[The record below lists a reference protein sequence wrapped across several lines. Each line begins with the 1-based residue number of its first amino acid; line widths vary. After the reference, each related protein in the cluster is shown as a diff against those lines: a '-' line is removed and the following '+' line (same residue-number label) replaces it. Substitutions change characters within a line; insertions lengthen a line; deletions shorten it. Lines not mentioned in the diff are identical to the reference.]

1 LQSLKERLAFAWTTF
16 IWLARW
22 ALLLVIAIAWLATL
36 GFALYQF
43 RSYRSRALIDSLVV
57 CALLLF
63 ILGAAFVSTVNK
75 SYDWWREQSLKSVLK
90 EIEARTTTPER
101 RLDDLL
107 KEYESRVALNLSESL
122 KRQSASSPTFQV
134 TVTEAAKLVLEV
146 IVFQSSPHNEV
157 ERETF
162 QRSWQAKLEK
172 FSERIA
178 QEDPLAVEVVL
189 KAIEKES
196 RGAGS

>member
-1 LQSLKERLAFAWTTF
+1 LAFVWGTF
-16 IWLARW
+16 IWLAWW
-22 ALLLVIAIAWLATL
+22 ARLLVIGIAWLCTL
-36 GFALYQF
+36 GFVIYEF
-43 RSYRSRALIDSLVV
+43 RFYRGRTLIGFLAG

-63 ILGAAFVSTVNK
+63 FLGASFVSTVNK
-75 SYDWWREQSLKSVLK
+75 FYDWWQEQSLKSVLK

>member
-1 LQSLKERLAFAWTTF
+1 
-16 IWLARW
+16 
-22 ALLLVIAIAWLATL
+22 
-36 GFALYQF
+36 
-43 RSYRSRALIDSLVV
+43 
-57 CALLLF
+57 
-63 ILGAAFVSTVNK
+63 
-75 SYDWWREQSLKSVLK
+75 
-90 EIEARTTTPER
+90 
-101 RLDDLL
+101 
-107 KEYESRVALNLSESL
+107 
-122 KRQSASSPTFQV
+122 
-134 TVTEAAKLVLEV
+134 LEV

>member
-1 LQSLKERLAFAWTTF
+1 
-16 IWLARW
+16 
-22 ALLLVIAIAWLATL
+22 
-36 GFALYQF
+36 
-43 RSYRSRALIDSLVV
+43 
-57 CALLLF
+57 
-63 ILGAAFVSTVNK
+63 
-75 SYDWWREQSLKSVLK
+75 
-90 EIEARTTTPER
+90 
-101 RLDDLL
+101 
-107 KEYESRVALNLSESL
+107 
-122 KRQSASSPTFQV
+122 
-134 TVTEAAKLVLEV
+134 LVLEV

>member
-1 LQSLKERLAFAWTTF
+1 MDDLHMAGAVGSTPGHRHRVAGH
-16 IWLARW
+16 ARVRPIPISILSW
-22 ALLLVIAIAWLATL
+22 HGV
-36 GFALYQF
+36 
-43 RSYRSRALIDSLVV
+43 IDSLVV